1 MKKRKSKQMLTFKKA
16 NIAQLNEKEIGTLNG
31 GSSGPYTVIT
41 LTMIS
46 ECTSI
51 LCTIPPDTE
60 V

>member
-1 MKKRKSKQMLTFKKA
+1 MLTLKKS

-31 GSSGPYTVIT
+31 GSSDPYTVIT

-51 LCTIPPDTE
+51 LCTIPPTA

>member
-1 MKKRKSKQMLTFKKA
+1 MKKRKSKQVLTLKKA
-16 NIAQLNEKEIGTLNG
+16 NIAQLNGKETGTLNG
-31 GSSGPYTVIT
+31 GSSGPYTVVT

-51 LCTIPPDTE
+51 LCTIPP